1 MFYYEFCEIS
11 KSTIFYRTPLVAD
24 SIQESSYDAPQ
35 DMEKIVID
43 GPALVHM
50 NPSKHSKTFREYC
63 TSELGEKMK
72 RIAAPVNQLDLV
84 SDVCRENGLKAETRE
99 GRENAARVSSIW
111 TTIVETAKSGQELVK
126 CGCKKN

>member
-63 TSELGEKMK
+63 ASELGEKMK
-72 RIAAPVNQLDLV
+72 RIAAPVNQLDLLIL
-84 SDVCRENGLKAETRE
+84 C
-99 GRENAARVSSIW
+99 
-111 TTIVETAKSGQELVK
+111 
-126 CGCKKN
+126 

>member
-1 MFYYEFCEIS
+1 M
-11 KSTIFYRTPLVAD
+11 AD

-35 DMEKIVID
+35 DMENIVID